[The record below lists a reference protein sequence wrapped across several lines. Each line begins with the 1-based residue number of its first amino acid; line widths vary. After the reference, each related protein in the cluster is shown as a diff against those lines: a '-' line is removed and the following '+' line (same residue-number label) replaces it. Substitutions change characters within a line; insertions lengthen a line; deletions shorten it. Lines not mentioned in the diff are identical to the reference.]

1 MREICDRHDVLFVA
15 DEVLVGVGRTGTW
28 WAIEPYG
35 VTPDIMT
42 FGKGVS
48 GGYAALSGIAAP
60 ERIVDALARG
70 SGSFIHAQTF
80 SHHPVACAAG
90 VATMRYLKQHK
101 LVDRCAK
108 LGRVLH
114 ERLQPLREL
123 PHVGDVRGR
132 GLLAGI
138 EFVEDK
144 ASRAPLPRS
153 ARFAERFADAAID
166 AGITV
171 WPNVGHADGTSG
183 DAALIAPPFI
193 VTEQEIDEI
202 VRRFTAA
209 VEKTVATLNARKVEI
224 GCDRLV
230 IAVSGLKIF
239 GESGDGKILE
249 VACRTAPARW
259 DNG

>member
-1 MREICDRHDVLFVA
+1 
-15 DEVLVGVGRTGTW
+15 
-28 WAIEPYG
+28 
-35 VTPDIMT
+35 
-42 FGKGVS
+42 
-48 GGYAALSGIAAP
+48 
-60 ERIVDALARG
+60 
-70 SGSFIHAQTF
+70 
-80 SHHPVACAAG
+80 
-90 VATMRYLKQHK
+90 MRYLKQHK

-108 LGRVLH
+108 LGRMLH

-209 VEKTVATLNARKVEI
+209 FEK
-224 GCDRLV
+224 
-230 IAVSGLKIF
+230 AVSTLK
-239 GESGDGKILE
+239 
-249 VACRTAPARW
+249 VRA
-259 DNG
+259 